1 MSSKT
6 KAGGMGMN
14 VTIQIRHLITDAVLF
29 ECEAPDD
36 LHSGLHMRH
45 ALEKAVEAHADL
57 SGANLSGANLSGAYL
72 SGANLSGAY
81 LSGANLSG
89 ANLSGADLSGADL
102 SGAYLSGANLSD
114 ANLSGAYLSG
124 ADLSGANLSGANLR
138 GASFG
143 EGVTAE
149 QGVLQLIGLRWDVII
164 FDAHM
169 RIGCQMHPLSDWAS
183 FDDRRIVEMDG
194 ADALRFWRQHKS
206 ALLTLA
212 QRGNAPAAIAKAKGG
227 AA

>member
-45 ALEKAVEAHADL
+45 ALEKAVEAHA
-57 SGANLSGANLSGAYL
+57 NLRGAYL
-72 SGANLSGAY
+72 RGADLRAANLR
-81 LSGANLSG
+81 
-89 ANLSGADLSGADL
+89 GADLSGADL
-102 SGAYLSGANLSD
+102 SGAYLSGA
-114 ANLSGAYLSG
+114 YLSG
-124 ADLSGANLSGANLR
+124 ASF

-183 FDDRRIVEMDG
+183 FDDRRIAEMDG
-194 ADALRFWRQHKS
+194 VHALRFWRQHKS

-212 QRGNAPAAIAKAKGG
+212 QRGNAPAAIANAEGG

>member
-14 VTIQIRHLITDAVLF
+14 VTIQSRHLITDAVLF

-57 SGANLSGANLSGAYL
+57 SGADLSGAYLRGAYLRGANLRGANLRGAYLSGAYL
-72 SGANLSGAY
+72 SGDNLS
-81 LSGANLSG
+81 
-89 ANLSGADLSGADL
+89 
-102 SGAYLSGANLSD
+102 
-114 ANLSGAYLSG
+114 
-124 ADLSGANLSGANLR
+124 

-183 FDDRRIVEMDG
+183 FDDRRIAEMDG
-194 ADALRFWRQHKS
+194 VHALRFWRQHKS

-212 QRGNAPAAIAKAKGG
+212 QRGNAPAAIAKAEGG

>member
-1 MSSKT
+1 
-6 KAGGMGMN
+6 MN
-14 VTIQIRHLITDAVLF
+14 VTIRIRHLITDAVLF

-45 ALEKAVEAHADL
+45 ALADL
-57 SGANLSGANLSGAYL
+57 RGAYLSGAYL
-72 SGANLSGAY
+72 S
-81 LSGANLSG
+81 
-89 ANLSGADLSGADL
+89 
-102 SGAYLSGANLSD
+102 
-114 ANLSGAYLSG
+114 
-124 ADLSGANLSGANLR
+124 

-169 RIGCQMHPLSDWAS
+169 RIGCQMHSLYDWAS
-183 FDDRRIVEMDG
+183 FDDRRIAEMDG
-194 ADALRFWRQHKS
+194 VHALRFWRQHKS

-212 QRGNAPAAIAKAKGG
+212 QRGNAPAAIAKAEGG

>member
-1 MSSKT
+1 MSSNT

-14 VTIQIRHLITDAVLF
+14 VTIRIRHLITDAVLF
-29 ECEAPDD
+29 ECDAPDGLD
-36 LHSGLHMRH
+36 SGLHMRH
-45 ALEKAVEAHADL
+45 ALEKAVEAHA
-57 SGANLSGANLSGAYL
+57 YL
-72 SGANLSGAY
+72 SGA
-81 LSGANLSG
+81 
-89 ANLSGADLSGADL
+89 D
-102 SGAYLSGANLSD
+102 LSD
-114 ANLSGAYLSG
+114 ANLSGADLRG
-124 ADLSGANLSGANLR
+124 ADLRDANLS

-183 FDDRRIVEMDG
+183 FDDRRIAEMDG
-194 ADALRFWRQHKS
+194 VHALRFWRQHKS

-212 QRGNAPAAIAKAKGG
+212 QRGNAPAAIAKAEGG